1 MSSGGK
7 GGKGGNNDEGKG
19 GKDDQ
24 GDEGHKGHK
33 CGKGIGRSSGPYT
46 ISPERFSPQP
56 LPPQLWPIGQRL
68 ASSSPSALM
77 PSVGKG
83 CKGGKGGKDD
93 KGKSDNGDEG
103 DKGNKGH
110 KCGKG
115 IGGSSG
121 PYTTPLS
128 PGRLV
133 PQPLPS
139 QMLPIQQRPASSS
152 PSALMLSV
160 GKGGKGGKGG
170 KDDKGKGDNS
180 DKGDT
185 GNKGHKCGKGIKG
198 IQQLP
203 SSSSPC
209 ATPSSPE
216 RFFPQPL
223 PQQMWPIPLHPAH
236 SPSPVSSPAPSET
249 ASLADIFD
257 DYGATRDAAAEAA
270 EAEMQLLFSDWESPS
285 GSSSDENNW
294 GP

>member
-77 PSVGKG
+77 
-83 CKGGKGGKDD
+83 
-93 KGKSDNGDEG
+93 
-103 DKGNKGH
+103 
-110 KCGKG
+110 
-115 IGGSSG
+115 
-121 PYTTPLS
+121 
-128 PGRLV
+128 
-133 PQPLPS
+133 
-139 QMLPIQQRPASSS
+139 
-152 PSALMLSV
+152 LSV

-203 SSSSPC
+203 SSSGPC

-257 DYGATRDAAAEAA
+257 DYGVTRDAAAEAA
-270 EAEMQLLFSDWESPS
+270 EAEMQLLFGDWESPS
-285 GSSSDENNW
+285 GSSSDENDW

>member
-93 KGKSDNGDEG
+93 KGKGDNG
-103 DKGNKGH
+103 
-110 KCGKG
+110 
-115 IGGSSG
+115 
-121 PYTTPLS
+121 
-128 PGRLV
+128 
-133 PQPLPS
+133 
-139 QMLPIQQRPASSS
+139 
-152 PSALMLSV
+152 
-160 GKGGKGGKGG
+160 
-170 KDDKGKGDNS
+170 

-185 GNKGHKCGKGIKG
+185 GNKGHKCGKGIG
-198 IQQLP
+198 GSRWPYTAPFSPERPFPQSLPSQMRPLQQLP
-203 SSSSPC
+203 SSSGPC

-285 GSSSDENNW
+285 GSSSDENDW